1 MSNNKGDCLLEGR
14 KIVKRFGSI
23 TSLDGV
29 VFQIGRGGQAEVVG
43 LLGDNGA
50 GKSTL
55 IKVLTGVHPPEEGQL
70 LWEGQPIRMDSPRD
84 AMKRGISTVYQD
96 LGLVD
101 TLSIYR
107 NMFLGREEAVWSQIW
122 PFRFLHIG
130 KARSETKKALE
141 KTGITVRSV
150 DEFAAK
156 LSGGERQA
164 IALARAIYFET
175 KLLILDEPFAAL
187 GLRETA
193 KVLEMIVRARE
204 EGVSVVLIV
213 HNMNHVYPIADRFT
227 VLSQGKVAGSFDK
240 AEKTFDELSEFIISG
255 SVVAETD

>member
-1 MSNNKGDCLLEGR
+1 MSNDNGKWLYEARNIVKSFGPVHALEG
-14 KIVKRFGSI
+14 V
-23 TSLDGV
+23 D
-29 VFQIGRGGQAEVVG
+29 FQIGRDGQAEIVG

-55 IKVLTGVHPPEEGQL
+55 IKVLTGFHSPNEGEL
-70 LWEGQPIRMDSPRD
+70 LWEGQPISLHSPHD
-84 AMKRGISTVYQD
+84 AMDLGISTVYQD

-107 NMFLGREEAVWSQIW
+107 NMFLGREEAVCSQIG
-122 PFRFLHIG
+122 PFGFLQID

-141 KTGITVRSV
+141 KTGITVRAV

-193 KVLEMIVRARE
+193 RVLEMIKRARE
-204 EGVSVVLIV
+204 EGVSVILIV
-213 HNMNHVYPIADRFT
+213 HNMNHIYPIADRFT
-227 VLSQGKVAGSFDK
+227 VLSQGRLAGSFSK
-240 AEKTFDELSEFIISG
+240 AEKTFDELSEFIS
-255 SVVAETD
+255 SDSKQ

>member
-1 MSNNKGDCLLEGR
+1 MSNDNGKWLYEARNIVKSFGPVHALEG
-14 KIVKRFGSI
+14 V
-23 TSLDGV
+23 D
-29 VFQIGRGGQAEVVG
+29 FQIGRDGQAEIVG

-55 IKVLTGVHPPEEGQL
+55 IKVLTGFHSPNEGEL
-70 LWEGQPIRMDSPRD
+70 LWEGQPISLHSPHD
-84 AMKRGISTVYQD
+84 AMDLGISTVYQD

-107 NMFLGREEAVWSQIW
+107 NMFLGREEAVCSQIG
-122 PFRFLHIG
+122 PFSFLQID

-193 KVLEMIVRARE
+193 RVLEMIKRARE
-204 EGVSVVLIV
+204 EGVSVILIV
-213 HNMNHVYPIADRFT
+213 HNMNHIYPIADRFT
-227 VLSQGKVAGSFDK
+227 VLSQGRLAGSFSK
-240 AEKTFDELSEFIISG
+240 AEKTFDELSEFIS
-255 SVVAETD
+255 SDSKQ

>member
-1 MSNNKGDCLLEGR
+1 MSNNNGNWLFEGR
-14 KIVKRFGSI
+14 NIVKRFGPI
-23 TSLDGV
+23 HALDGV
-29 VFQIGRGGQAEVVG
+29 DFQIGRDGQAEIVG

-55 IKVLTGVHPPEEGQL
+55 IKVLTGFHSPNEGEL
-70 LWEGQPIRMDSPRD
+70 LWEGQPISLHSPHD
-84 AMKRGISTVYQD
+84 AMDLGISTVYQD

-107 NMFLGREEAVWSQIW
+107 NMFLGREEAVCSQIG
-122 PFRFLHIG
+122 PFGFLQID

-164 IALARAIYFET
+164 IALARAIYFDT

-187 GLRETA
+187 GLKETA
-193 KVLEMIVRARE
+193 RVLEMIKRARE
-204 EGVSVVLIV
+204 EGVSVILIV

-227 VLSQGKVAGSFDK
+227 VLSHGRLAGSFSK

-255 SVVAETD
+255 VAETD

>member
-1 MSNNKGDCLLEGR
+1 MSNDNGKWLYEARNIVKSFGPVHALEG
-14 KIVKRFGSI
+14 V
-23 TSLDGV
+23 D
-29 VFQIGRGGQAEVVG
+29 FQIGRDGQAEIVG

-55 IKVLTGVHPPEEGQL
+55 IKVLTGFHSPDEGQL
-70 LWEGQPIRMDSPRD
+70 LWEGQPISLHSPHD
-84 AMKRGISTVYQD
+84 AMNRGISTVYQD

-107 NMFLGREEAVWSQIW
+107 NMFLGREEAVCSQIG
-122 PFRFLHIG
+122 PFSFLQID
-130 KARSETKKALE
+130 KARSETKRALE

-193 KVLEMIVRARE
+193 RVLEMIKRARE
-204 EGVSVVLIV
+204 EGVSVILIV
-213 HNMNHVYPIADRFT
+213 HNMNHIYPIADRFT
-227 VLSQGKVAGSFDK
+227 VLSQGRLAGSFSK
-240 AEKTFDELSEFIISG
+240 AEKTFDELSEFIS
-255 SVVAETD
+255 SDSKQS

>member
-1 MSNNKGDCLLEGR
+1 MSNNNGNWLFEGR
-14 KIVKRFGSI
+14 NIVKRFGPI
-23 TSLDGV
+23 HALDGV
-29 VFQIGRGGQAEVVG
+29 DFQIGRDGQAEIVG

-55 IKVLTGVHPPEEGQL
+55 IKVLTGFHSPNEGEL
-70 LWEGQPIRMDSPRD
+70 LWEGQPISLHSPHD
-84 AMKRGISTVYQD
+84 AMDLGISTVYQD

-107 NMFLGREEAVWSQIW
+107 NMFLGREEAVCSQIG
-122 PFRFLHIG
+122 PFGFLQID

-164 IALARAIYFET
+164 IALARAIYFDT

-187 GLRETA
+187 GLKETA
-193 KVLEMIVRARE
+193 RVLEMIKRARE
-204 EGVSVVLIV
+204 EGVSVILIV

-227 VLSQGKVAGSFDK
+227 VLSHGRLAGSFSK
-240 AEKTFDELSEFIISG
+240 AEKTLDELSEFIISG
-255 SVVAETD
+255 VAETD